1 MKNRKRNRLK
11 NFDYSRD
18 ALYFVTPCIK
28 DRIHYFGEVY
38 NGKMITNKFGKIAE
52 NQWNWL
58 AEQYPYVI
66 LHAFVVMP
74 NHIHGIIE
82 INRKNIFNDI
92 NIARTCHKNNVRPG
106 RDLAQPKIKPL
117 PQLIGAYKTT
127 VSKQI
132 HLMGGKDFAWHRSFH
147 DHIIR
152 NDVEYHRISH
162 YIEMNPQKWDTDIF
176 LK

>member
-1 MKNRKRNRLK
+1 MKKRKRNRLK

-28 DRIHYFGEVY
+28 GRIHYFGEVY

-52 NQWNWL
+52 NQWDWL

-82 INRKNIFNDI
+82 INRNHIVRPD
-92 NIARTCHKNNVRPG
+92 RDNNVRTG
-106 RDLAQPKIKPL
+106 RDLSLQPQPKIKPL

-132 HLMGGKDFAWHRSFH
+132 HLIGGKDFAWHRSFH

-152 NDVEYHRISH
+152 NDAAYYRISH
-162 YIEMNPQKWDTDIF
+162 YIEMNPQKW
-176 LK
+176 LL

>member
-28 DRIHYFGEVY
+28 GRVHYFGEVY

-82 INRKNIFNDI
+82 INRKG
-92 NIARTCHKNNVRPG
+92 RLRPG
-106 RDLAQPKIKPL
+106 PTVFSRPAPQPKIKPL

-152 NDVEYHRISH
+152 NDEAYHRISH
-162 YIEMNPQKWDTDIF
+162 YIKMNPKKWDKDIF
-176 LK
+176 